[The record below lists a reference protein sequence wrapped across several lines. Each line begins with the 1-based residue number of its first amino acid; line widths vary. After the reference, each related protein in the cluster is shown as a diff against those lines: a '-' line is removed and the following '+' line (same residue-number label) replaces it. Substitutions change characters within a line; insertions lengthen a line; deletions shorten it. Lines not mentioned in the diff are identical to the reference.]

1 MVGGGW
7 GRYWSENSSTMAALE
22 VAAAMMLASAGR
34 WLPWRS
40 AVASAQQASGS
51 NWLGRGQHTAKDQ
64 QWLKH
69 QLQAHQTE
77 WTMALVAAHHNGTRS
92 SPSQWH

>member
-1 MVGGGW
+1 MGDG

-51 NWLGRGQHTAKDQ
+51 NWLGRGQHTDQ

-69 QLQAHQTE
+69 QHQAPE
-77 WTMALVAAHHNGTRS
+77 
-92 SPSQWH
+92 